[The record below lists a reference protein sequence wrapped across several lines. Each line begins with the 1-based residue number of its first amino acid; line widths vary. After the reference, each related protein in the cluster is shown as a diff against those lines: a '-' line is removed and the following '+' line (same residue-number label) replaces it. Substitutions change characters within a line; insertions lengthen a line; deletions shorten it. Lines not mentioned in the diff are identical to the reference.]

1 MGTYLSCMFSFGGD
15 ILLGTILDVYST
27 LSMGEMRV
35 DFIGKGNVWINNTY
49 QPEEVDLARH
59 IIYQAITQTA
69 PGQLSI
75 WGYDSDLSGIFSP
88 FASLSAGEARVLELI
103 SDHRDLLSHLT
114 YAKQQIQ
121 ATQNVIQG
129 RKDSL
134 IAFRESI
141 QRPVESYKLIV
152 LSLDMGTIDA
162 DTRSKISLLMRNGPR
177 FGVSFLIVSTTIMSV
192 ETSSGREIDIP
203 VEAIAPNITVLEVD
217 GNRVSKVAN
226 TSKASTTANAIS
238 IYQPQAPETIIKSCE
253 KFIEATKH
261 TQLPTIKFTEIND
274 TSVMWNQSSIDGLT
288 FSIGKFGINDMK
300 ITIGDEINQRHN
312 AIITGAVGQG
322 KSNLISVIIH
332 SLCQRYSPQELQLY
346 LLDFKEGVTFKPF
359 SNIGQDE
366 YLPHAKALGLE
377 SDVSFGIAVLNS
389 LYEEY
394 QRRMSLLKKNSV
406 KSIRELRAC
415 HPEIQIPRIL
425 VIIDEFQMMFGS
437 EMQEGQK
444 VADLLEKSVRLFRAA
459 GIHFILASQTISG
472 NVVLAQKRDSIF
484 GQVPIRIALKNSIS
498 ESQQTLS
505 LNNSAAAFLMPRE
518 AVVNLDYGEVSQ
530 NRKTIVAFADEKVL
544 KPLRTIWWEKVRAT
558 TNPPYVFESERR
570 ITVSNSIASIKA
582 ARNKGSLPVAFIG
595 DRISIDGKH
604 IALPLSDEPGRNIAI
619 IGTSDNECNQAAG
632 IMQSIAISLAIQNT
646 KGTARFLFCDFEG
659 KGISYDKLYPR
670 FAELIENMGYFIE
683 SIAPDDFDNEIK
695 NLNEQ
700 EESGES
706 IYVFCSALDRWKFE
720 ADPYGQGS
728 ALKKF
733 VETAPA
739 KKMHFIGWWIKASSF
754 TAQVAGYGNTDAF
767 NSKVFLRTD
776 ERTVQSLTN
785 PFVKWSAQTNRAL
798 VSDSIEFSEE
808 MVFIPYSPITQEDV
822 TRFKNQLWDA

>member
-1 MGTYLSCMFSFGGD
+1 LSIGTTNALN
-15 ILLGTILDVYST
+15 IN
-27 LSMGEMRV
+27 
-35 DFIGKGNVWINNTY
+35 FIGKGNIWINNTY
-49 QPEEVDLARH
+49 QQEEINLARY
-59 IIYQAITQTA
+59 IIYQALFQTA

-75 WGYDSDLSGIFSP
+75 WGYDSDLSGLFAP
-88 FASLSAGEARVLELI
+88 FASLSAGAARVLELI
-103 SDHRDLLSHLT
+103 SDQKNLLSHLT
-114 YAKQQIQ
+114 YARQQIQ

-129 RKDSL
+129 RRDSL

-162 DTRSKISLLMRNGPR
+162 DTRSKISLLMRNGPK
-177 FGVSFLIVSTTIMSV
+177 FGVSFLIISTTIMSV
-192 ETSSGREIDIP
+192 ETSSGKEIDIP

-217 GNRVSKVAN
+217 GSVVSKVSN
-226 TSKASTTANAIS
+226 TSKVSAGTGVTFK
-238 IYQPQAPETIIKSCE
+238 PQTPDTIIKSCE
-253 KFIEATKH
+253 EFIETARH
-261 TQLPTIKFTEIND
+261 TQLPTINFTETNN
-274 TSVMWNQSSIDGLT
+274 TSTMWDKNSIDGLT
-288 FSIGKFGINDMK
+288 FSIGKFGVNDMR

-377 SDVSFGIAVLNS
+377 SDVRFGIAVLNS

-394 QRRMSLLKKNSV
+394 QRRMSMLKENNV
-406 KSIRELRAC
+406 KSIRELRIC
-415 HPEIQIPRIL
+415 QPNVQIPRIL

-437 EMQEGQK
+437 EMQEGQE

-505 LNNSAAAFLMPRE
+505 PNNSAAAFLMPRE

-530 NRKTIVAFADEKVL
+530 NRKTIVAFADEAIL
-544 KPLRTIWWEKVRAT
+544 KPLRNNWWEKAKAT
-558 TNPPYVFESERR
+558 TNPPYVFESEQR
-570 ITVSNSIASIKA
+570 ITVSNSIKSIKD
-582 ARNKGSLPVAFIG
+582 ARSRGNLPIAFIG
-595 DRISIDGKH
+595 DRISVDGKH
-604 IALPLSDEPGRNIAI
+604 IALPLTDEPGRNIAI
-619 IGTSDNECNQAAG
+619 IGTSDSECNQAAG
-632 IMQSIAISLAIQNT
+632 IMQSIAISLASQNA
-646 KGTARFLFCDFEG
+646 KGTARFMFCDFGG
-659 KGISYDKLYPR
+659 KGIPYDKLYPQ

-683 SIAPDDFDNEIK
+683 SIAPNDFENEIK

-700 EESGES
+700 EESSES

-754 TAQVAGYGNTDAF
+754 TSQVAGYGNTDAF
-767 NSKVFLRTD
+767 NSKIFLRTD
-776 ERTVQSLTN
+776 ERTVQSLTS
-785 PFVKWSAQTNRAL
+785 PFVKWSAQANRAL

-808 MVFIPYSPITQEDV
+808 MVFIPYSPVTQEDMV
-822 TRFKNQLWDA
+822 RFKNQLWDT